1 MTRVRGAHGALVLL
15 LAALGLDA
23 CSECTGTV
31 SCSTPPTI
39 SYTGQVIDRPTGV
52 PVPGVVVSFIRDS
65 GVSLSPDNIATT
77 SDGDGFFR
85 LHATAAEGG
94 QVYGSL
100 HVVPPAP
107 DSPYAVPGI
116 TLATTNV
123 RGGGGWLGRLM
134 TVPYYFILGF
144 VYDRKTH
151 ERLPDV
157 TVIMRRTAGGRADD
171 DTVKFR
177 TDFGGVFTWDA
188 PLLVADTIV
197 ATFEIRAAGY
207 PRSYFVERRIPVQF
221 RDDSLTYVF
230 LPVGSGLS
238 YVGTTGRRGSGE
250 QLPGTTITFH
260 RTGGIMVTP
269 SDFTESP
276 DKYGTFAMPLQP
288 KADGTVF
295 GILQIVPPSP
305 YPTESHNLTLST
317 SDDDVVN
324 WLGVLGYGAQV
335 YAKLTLRDANTGAA
349 LPSGTSVRLVPVSG
363 VSLDWTKPTPEIND
377 RAVAGGGLLV
387 YQAPAKD
394 SGDVVYDMIVR
405 LPAPLIPDTIH
416 ALTLPARYSDSATVT
431 QVIQVRRRT
440 P

>member
-1 MTRVRGAHGALVLL
+1 VSPAERALVLL
-15 LAALGLDA
+15 LAALALDA

-39 SYTGQVIDRPTGV
+39 SYTGQFIDRPTGV
-52 PVPGVVVSFIRDS
+52 PVPGVVVSFLRDS
-65 GVSLSPDNIATT
+65 GVTLSSPTITAT

-85 LHATAAEGG
+85 LRATATEGG
-94 QVYGSL
+94 QVYGAL
-100 HVVPPAP
+100 QVVPPAP
-107 DSPYAVPGI
+107 VAPYTVPGI
-116 TLATTNV
+116 TLTTTNV
-123 RGGGGWLGRLM
+123 RGSGGWLGRMM

-144 VYDRKTH
+144 VYDRNTH
-151 ERLPDV
+151 ETLPDV
-157 TVIMRRTAGGRADD
+157 TVIMRRTAGGRAAD

-177 TDFGGVFTWDA
+177 TDFGGVFSWDA
-188 PLLVADTIV
+188 PLIIADTIV

-221 RDDSLTYVF
+221 RDDSLNYVF

-250 QLPGTTITFH
+250 QLAGTTVTFH
-260 RTGGIMVTP
+260 RTGGIAVMP
-269 SDFTESP
+269 SDFSESP
-276 DKYGTFAMPLQP
+276 DKYGTFAVPLQP

-305 YPTESHNLTLST
+305 YPTEHHDLALTT

-335 YAKLTLRDANTGAA
+335 YAKLDLRDASTGAPI
-349 LPSGTSVRLVPVSG
+349 PSGTGVRLVRVSG
-363 VSLDWTKPTPEIND
+363 VDLDWTSPTPAIND
-377 RAVAGGGLLV
+377 RAVGGNGRLV

-405 LPAPLIPDTIH
+405 LPPPLIPDTIH
-416 ALTLPARYSDSATVT
+416 GLTLPARYSDSATVT